1 MAWSPSVESKTV
13 SRMIAAFILG
23 LALTMASPL
32 ARAEPYPGT
41 EMASV
46 RTPDENKIRELR
58 NQELAEIKKA
68 LGRRLPTNRKADLYV
83 RLAETY
89 LEAYRAEFLNEG
101 KVHETRLAAGTTDKF
116 IDRTNSKPLLRMG
129 IRACEEVLRL
139 GIKHPKLDQIYYFL
153 GVYYDELEE
162 EKNSVKWFQ
171 ALTQKFPDSPYVG
184 EAYRAVAESA
194 YMRADYR
201 QSLKYYELALPRYQG
216 SALPRLLQKKAWS
229 HYRLK
234 QYDKAVTT
242 MKQAISEGAKDEK
255 FLNLRDESL
264 RDMAVFMTESGRV
277 DDALAYFKQVG
288 SGKDF
293 YAKTLERLGAQYER
307 NAETAKAVQVYES
320 LLKTNPN
327 DTAAFRVRVKL
338 VELDL
343 RRSQYAVA
351 LKRIQGVEIPKSA
364 DDDDTALAAKNLR
377 VLVRKTAIDA
387 HEDYRKT
394 QNKGSLA
401 VAENFYTV
409 YLNQFLSKGDEK
421 KEIPEI
427 QMYLAEVKRDQGKFQ
442 DAALLYKQVI
452 RSKDE
457 RYAKQAAAFWMTSL
471 GETIAKTK
479 KEANPEESAANE
491 KDFIEASDYV
501 ADNFGTKTEGLQA
514 RLNVIIAIAGNP
526 KRFDEAEGR
535 IQKLVELAPESQ
547 QALTAA
553 RLRAQMYSDRLPK
566 KVEEI
571 RGSPQAEAFMRVST
585 EIRKNPGLVLADQKL
600 QKGSLAAFLDQEEQ
614 RIKIGVIAGQEK
626 SKDFIS
632 AAKGYEDFAVKEPK
646 RELSEKAF
654 ESAVRND
661 LASQDYDS
669 AIRVISKWVAKY
681 KDSKRAIDSLRDV
694 ATNAIIMG
702 QFEKA
707 GALFRILGRR
717 GDPDSLEIAGR
728 LYEGSGNLTEASV
741 DFKYYLEN
749 FRNAANRGQIALSL
763 AEWYEYSK
771 SDPLAVK
778 YLKLCFDENNGA
790 SSECGARL
798 ADLYTRLETL
808 PQADRAY
815 RAVAARGAA
824 TASRSSGGKGKRTVR
839 APVGN
844 DTSPW
849 IGYARFHLATIL
861 ERDTQFRKLSL
872 PDDKLKRGL
881 EERLAFLKKLNDAY
895 QSVVEVAGPWSVAAL
910 DRLANWVIAFADE
923 VDQIEPPKT
932 ATPEAIAGFR
942 KGLKSVS
949 DPLRAKAIETWRTAY
964 QKAVERELLSPV
976 LPALADRLTDFGST
990 FPSRA
995 QGFRDKYRLSG
1006 QPADGGKEGR
1016 GNAFERIRQ
1025 SLVENAKNPTAWID
1039 YGNLLWGDGKPLV
1052 AKIAYERALLLN
1064 PKAAAALN
1072 NRGVLIASGSGQED
1086 WIRVAEANQY
1096 FKQAIDKDELFLAA
1110 KFNRGAILNYY
1121 RIFSKAKPYW
1131 TQVAAV
1137 APQPD
1142 VLDGIAISEQGQGN
1156 FEPAEKTFARATKA
1170 GAESG
1175 RPSLLY
1181 HQAARLSRTDP
1192 GKCVSLTNPLLD
1204 ETSGFEREAVMHLN
1218 ELCKTWKSGKP

>member
-1 MAWSPSVESKTV
+1 MVSNPNVENKPANPV
-13 SRMIAAFILG
+13 GYRLLAILIASLT
-23 LALTMASPL
+23 LALGTASV
-32 ARAEPYPGT
+32 RAEPYPAS

-101 KVHETRLAAGTTDKF
+101 KVHETRLAAGTADKF
-116 IDRTNSKPLLRMG
+116 IDRTNSKPFLRLG
-129 IRACEEVLRL
+129 IRACEEVLHL

-162 EKNSVKWFQ
+162 EKNSVNAFRQ
-171 ALTQKFPDSPYVG
+171 LTQRFPESPYVG

-194 YMRADYR
+194 YLRADYR
-201 QSLKYYELALPRYQG
+201 EALKYYELALPTYQG
-216 SALPRLLQKKAWS
+216 AALPRLLQKKAWS

-234 QYDKAVTT
+234 QYDKAVST
-242 MKQAISEGAKDEK
+242 MKQAIAEGAKDEK
-255 FLNLRDESL
+255 FLSLRDESL

-277 DDALAYFKQVG
+277 DEALAYFKQVG
-288 SGKDF
+288 GGKDF

-327 DTAAFRVRVKL
+327 DEAAFRVRVKL
-338 VELDL
+338 FDLDL

-351 LKRIQGVEIPKSA
+351 LKRIQGVEVPKGG
-364 DDDDTALAAKNLR
+364 DDDDTAVAAKNLR
-377 VLVRKTAIDA
+377 VLVRKTAVDA
-387 HEDYRKT
+387 HEEFRKT
-394 QNKGSLA
+394 QNKNSLA

-409 YLNQFLSKGDEK
+409 YLNQFLAKSDEK
-421 KEIPEI
+421 KETPEI
-427 QMYLAEVKRDQGKFQ
+427 QMYLAEVKRDQGKPA
-442 DAALLYKQVI
+442 DAAFLYKQVI

-479 KEANPEESAANE
+479 KDAKPEESAAYE
-491 KDFIEASDYV
+491 KDFVEASDYV
-501 ADNFGTKTEGLQA
+501 ADNFGAKTEGLQA
-514 RLNVIIAIAGNP
+514 RLNVIVAIAGNP

-535 IQKLVELAPESQ
+535 IKKLIQLAPDSA

-553 RLRAQMYSDRLPK
+553 RLRAQMYADRMPK
-566 KVEEI
+566 RAEEI
-571 RGSPQAEAFMRVST
+571 KGSAQAEDFLAVAAD
-585 EIRKNPGLVLADQKL
+585 IRKNPGLILADQKL
-600 QKGSLAAFLDQEEQ
+600 QKGSLAAFLDQEEA

-626 SKDFIS
+626 SKDFAS
-632 AAKGYEDFAVKEPK
+632 AAKGYEEFALHEPK

-661 LASQDYDS
+661 LSAQDYES
-669 AIRVISKWVAKY
+669 ATRAISKWVAKY
-681 KDSKRAIDSLRDV
+681 SDSKLAADSLRDV

-728 LYEGSGNLTEASV
+728 LYEGAGNLTEASV
-741 DFKYYLEN
+741 DFRYYLEN
-749 FRNAANRGQIALSL
+749 FKSAANRGQIALSL
-763 AEWYEYSK
+763 AEWYDYSK
-771 SDPLAVK
+771 NEPQAVK
-778 YLKLCFDENNGA
+778 YLKSCFEENNAA
-790 SSECGARL
+790 SAECGARL

-808 PQADRAY
+808 PQAERTY
-815 RAVAARGAA
+815 RAVAARG
-824 TASRSSGGKGKRTVR
+824 SSAPTKGKHGVR
-839 APVGN
+839 STGG
-844 DTSPW
+844 DSSPW
-849 IGYARFHLATIL
+849 IGYARYHLATTL

-881 EERLAFLKKLNDAY
+881 EERLMFLKKLNDSY
-895 QSVVEVAGPWSVAAL
+895 QTVVEVAGPWAVAAL
-910 DRLANWVIAFADE
+910 DRLANWVMAFADE

-932 ATPEAIAGFR
+932 ATPEAVAGFR

-964 QKAVERELLSPV
+964 QKAVERELLSPM
-976 LPALADRLTDFGST
+976 LPTIADRLTDYGASL
-990 FPSRA
+990 PNRA

-1006 QPADGGKEGR
+1006 QPADGAKEGR

-1025 SLVENAKNPTAWID
+1025 SLVENAKSSAAWID

-1072 NRGVLIASGSGQED
+1072 NRGVLIASGAGQED
-1086 WIRVAEANQY
+1086 WIRIAEANEY
-1096 FKQAIDKDELFLAA
+1096 FKQAIAKDELFLAA

-1121 RIFSKAKPYW
+1121 RIFTKAKPYW

-1142 VLDGIAISEQGQGN
+1142 VLDGIAISEQGQGD
-1156 FEPAEKTFARATKA
+1156 FPAAEAMFARATKA
-1170 GAESG
+1170 GGDSD
-1175 RPSLLY
+1175 RPSVIY
-1181 HQAARLSRTDP
+1181 HQAARVARADP
-1192 GKCVSLTNPLLD
+1192 GKCMKLTKKLLD
-1204 ETSGFEREAVMHLN
+1204 ETSGYERQSVQHLG
-1218 ELCKTWKSGKP
+1218 ELCKEWKKGSK